1 MKGKLVSIN
10 VLLVEDNDDDII
22 IIEKAFSAVKFV
34 RRFYVVHN
42 GEEALDFIYHRG
54 KYKEIQPSIPEL
66 IFLDIS
72 MPGMNGFEV
81 LEELKTDSK
90 TKKIPVIMLTSSK
103 RKEDVE
109 KSYGI
114 GAYSYITKPSNL
126 NDLTEF
132 ARHFE
137 IIWRLILKKYTT

>member
-1 MKGKLVSIN
+1 MGKELTPVDI
-10 VLLVEDNDDDII
+10 LLIEDNEDDII
-22 IIEKAFSAVKFV
+22 IIEKAFSALKFV
-34 RRFYVVHN
+34 RRFYIVHN

-54 KYKEIQPSIPEL
+54 KYKEIQPPTPEL